1 MRPFDHKSKMNQKG
15 GIQMVNFLNRL
26 FKKQTTVTPIPEAQP
41 SFTQTE
47 IFSPLTGRVIPLKDI
62 SDPVFSQ
69 EMMGKGVAIE
79 PTDGKVVSPIT
90 GTVVMVFDTHHA
102 IGLKSEEGVEVL
114 IHVGM
119 DTVELKGKGFTPHVQ
134 NGDRVSVGDLLVEA
148 DLAFIQEA
156 GYSIVTPVVITNSA
170 DYRTIESTSVERVN
184 PQDHLLTI
192 TK

>member
-1 MRPFDHKSKMNQKG
+1 M
-15 GIQMVNFLNRL
+15 
-26 FKKQTTVTPIPEAQP
+26 
-41 SFTQTE
+41 
-47 IFSPLTGRVIPLKDI
+47 
-62 SDPVFSQ
+62 
-69 EMMGKGVAIE
+69 
-79 PTDGKVVSPIT
+79 
-90 GTVVMVFDTHHA
+90 
-102 IGLKSEEGVEVL
+102 EVL